1 MKFDFSYLDHF
12 FAVLDQGQDINLI
25 ADTMGYQT
33 IQKHVRLT
41 GSEFSLEN
49 LKRSVK
55 GHDNAGYGLR
65 NLPQN
70 VAKIRELANN
80 LKSRTAEW
88 QAVIEKN
95 VGDVFKDYNST
106 NTVVCPVIG
115 YDIGIGLDDVSCIN
129 LNSQICL
136 EDIRE
141 VFSISIHET
150 AHTVTSS
157 LHGVYLDLTTK
168 PNILKTINYLIP
180 YEGIGIFSAYNY
192 RLANNLPLAS
202 AQSLPTDDY
211 NVSAEEYQLLHQNYR
226 ELVIMD
232 QSESADKDDMLK
244 KAFAGQRLTHRLGY
258 ALVYKAYQQK
268 GIAEVRRI
276 ARMNIDRFAEEF
288 LRV

>member
-25 ADTMGYQT
+25 ADTIGYQT
-33 IQKHVRLT
+33 IQKHVQLT

-49 LKRSVK
+49 LKRSVE

-95 VGDVFKDYNST
+95 VGHVFKDYNST
-106 NTVVCPVIG
+106 NTVICPVIG
-115 YDIGIGLDDVSCIN
+115 YDIGIGLDNVSCIN

-141 VFSISIHET
+141 VFSISIH
-150 AHTVTSS
+150 
-157 LHGVYLDLTTK
+157 
-168 PNILKTINYLIP
+168 
-180 YEGIGIFSAYNY
+180 
-192 RLANNLPLAS
+192 
-202 AQSLPTDDY
+202 
-211 NVSAEEYQLLHQNYR
+211 
-226 ELVIMD
+226 
-232 QSESADKDDMLK
+232 
-244 KAFAGQRLTHRLGY
+244 
-258 ALVYKAYQQK
+258 
-268 GIAEVRRI
+268 
-276 ARMNIDRFAEEF
+276 
-288 LRV
+288 